1 MFSSRYKYLGAKI
14 RYYRHLKGLE
24 QTELADKIG
33 ITRQYLSRLENGTS
47 KPSIDLLFRI
57 AEILEIDVGQILN
70 TKEQI

>member
-1 MFSSRYKYLGAKI
+1 MFSSRYKCLGAKI
-14 RYYRHLKGLE
+14 RYYRHLKNLE

-57 AEILEIDVGQILN
+57 AEILEIDVTKILKN
-70 TKEQI
+70 DD